1 MGFLD
6 IYTKSAIKDAF
17 YYLRIGKKS
26 YFEDV
31 FNHSLFLKNYD
42 LIIDRSII
50 AYHPMTEKTNLSI
63 YLKTIKSQSKIIK
76 TFKKSKIMFY
86 LMFCF

>member
-1 MGFLD
+1 MFFF
-6 IYTKSAIKDAF
+6 S
-17 YYLRIGKKS
+17 
-26 YFEDV
+26 
-31 FNHSLFLKNYD
+31 HSLFLKNYD

-63 YLKTIKSQSKIIK
+63 YLKTIKSQSKIVK

-86 LMFCF
+86 LDVFFFNYFYPFKNIQVIHEKNSHFSF